1 MFKTFGTTKEVFA
14 NQDEGL
20 FAAFPITLDEN
31 VLTLET
37 ITEGGRTYVLEGS
50 VVKEGSVVRGITAE
64 RYDITYGA
72 KPGRVVLEGY
82 AWASALTPNALAAVA
97 SLPKIVILPYKAVVV
112 AVDSIDGLKAIIK
125 IEGAKFATDIEIADI
140 TVSGATISALAV
152 SGDQNYLEVLF
163 SGASTAI
170 KITAFDAGSFVG
182 ATGTTL
188 KGLPISLAV
197 VKGEL
202 HAVAVSA
209 GANGAATVD
218 KATAAEGEIVTITA
232 TPEATYVVD
241 KVKVDGTEITAVS
254 GAYKFVMP
262 AHAVA
267 VTVTFKAQG

>member
-64 RYDITYGA
+64 RYDITYGP

-82 AWASALTPNALAAVA
+82 AWASALTPNALDAVS

-112 AVDSIDGLKAIIK
+112 AVDSVDGLKAVIK
-125 IEGAKFATDIEIADI
+125 IEGAKFATDAEISDI
-140 TVSGATISALAV
+140 TVSGATISALTV
-152 SGDQNYLEVLF
+152 SEDQNYLELLF
-163 SGASTAI
+163 SGESAAITITAI
-170 KITAFDAGSFVG
+170 DAGAFVG
-182 ATGTTL
+182 ASGSTL
-188 KGLPISLAV
+188 KGLPFNFAV
-197 VKGEL
+197 VKGDL
-202 HAVAVSA
+202 HTVTVTA
-209 GANGAATVD
+209 GANGAAVTD
-218 KATAAEGEIVTITA
+218 KASAAEGEIVTITG
-232 TPEATYVVD
+232 TPESGYVVD
-241 KVKVDGTEITAVS
+241 KVKVDGTDIAAV
-254 GAYKFVMP
+254 GGLYKFVMP

-267 VTVTFKAQG
+267 VAVTFKAE

>member
-37 ITEGGRTYVLEGS
+37 LTEGGRTYVLEGS

-64 RYDITYGA
+64 RYDITDGP

-82 AWASALTPNALAAVA
+82 AWASALTPNALAAVS

-112 AVDSIDGLKAIIK
+112 AVDSIEGLKVLIK
-125 IEGAKFATDIEIADI
+125 IEGAKFATDAEISDI

-152 SGDQNYLEVLF
+152 SEDQNYLELLF
-163 SGASTAI
+163 SGASAAIAITAI
-170 KITAFDAGSFVG
+170 NADAFVG
-182 ATGTTL
+182 ASGATL
-188 KGLPISLAV
+188 KGLPMKFEV

-202 HAVAVSA
+202 HAVTVTA
-209 GANGAATVD
+209 GDNGTATVD

-232 TPEATYVVD
+232 TPSAAFVVD
-241 KVKVDGTEITAVS
+241 KVKVDGTEIEAVS

-267 VTVTFKAQG
+267 VTVTFKAE